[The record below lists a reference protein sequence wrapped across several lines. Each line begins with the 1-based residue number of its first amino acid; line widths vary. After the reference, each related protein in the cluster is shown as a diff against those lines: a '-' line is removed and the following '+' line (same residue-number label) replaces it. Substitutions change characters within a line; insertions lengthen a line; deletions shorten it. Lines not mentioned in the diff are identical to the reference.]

1 MAIIANDRVYRIG
14 TGIHSSEGIL
24 VDRDGEIVLD
34 MAVVQALQLARAIDS
49 VVSTAAAIELL

>member
-1 MAIIANDRVYRIG
+1 MITVTHTSGR
-14 TGIHSSEGIL
+14 IL